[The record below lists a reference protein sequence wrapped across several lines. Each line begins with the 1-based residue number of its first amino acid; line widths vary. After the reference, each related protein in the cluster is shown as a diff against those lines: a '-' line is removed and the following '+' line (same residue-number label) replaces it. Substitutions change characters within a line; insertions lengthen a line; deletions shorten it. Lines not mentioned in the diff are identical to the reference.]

1 MCGCFCIKFIGFV
14 LEGKRLFSPNE
25 YEKND
30 KIILKIFTNE
40 NAKMKK
46 LYCVILLRKFESP
59 KIS

>member
-40 NAKMKK
+40 NTKMKK